1 MSQASDANDFVSKA
15 EHKMRV
21 RDVPVDRIK
30 PNPWNPNEMD
40 DETFNRLAEEIQ
52 SVGFID
58 PIQVVPTEDDMFM
71 IIGGEHRWRVSK
83 VLGYEFVPCVVLDDA
98 KWSDVDLQKFVTTR
112 LNALHGK
119 VNPEKFMQLYLDL
132 AKRHEEGALQALMG
146 FTDQDAW
153 KSLTKGV
160 RKGLEDAGVN
170 KEALKKFDEAAAE
183 LKTVDDLSGILNKL
197 FTDHGNDLKYNFMI
211 LSFGGKEHLYVQFD
225 SKSDFGRVKKKIESM
240 RGSGTTADRVLHDL
254 LDGWAGPAVTKDE
267 TAPTGA

>member
-1 MSQASDANDFVSKA
+1 MEEPQNEFVSQA
-15 EHKMRV
+15 EHKMKV
-21 RDVPVDRIK
+21 RDIPIGDIK

-58 PIQVVPTEDDMFM
+58 PIQVVPTEDGKWM

-83 VLGYEFVPCVVLDDA
+83 VLGYEFVPCVLLDHN

-132 AKRHEEGALQALMG
+132 AKRHEETALQALMG

-170 KEALKKFDEAAAE
+170 KETLKKFDEAAAE
-183 LKTVDDLSGILNKL
+183 LKTVDDLSGIVNRL

-211 LSFGGKEHLYVQFD
+211 LSFGGKDHLYIQFD
-225 SKSDFGRVKKKIESM
+225 NKADFGRVKKKVEAI
-240 RGSGTTADRVLHDL
+240 RGSDLSADRVLHDL
-254 LDGWAGPAVTKDE
+254 VDGWTGPAPKNDLPPEV
-267 TAPTGA
+267 